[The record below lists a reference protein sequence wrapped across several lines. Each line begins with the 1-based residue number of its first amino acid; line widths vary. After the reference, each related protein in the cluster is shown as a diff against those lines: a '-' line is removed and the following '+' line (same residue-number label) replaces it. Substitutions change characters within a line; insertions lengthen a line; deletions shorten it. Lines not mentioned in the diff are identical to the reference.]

1 MTQKRGLFQKEIG
14 NVLGTTDREKC
25 QHHAEINN
33 HYYFD
38 GHWGAFGAKMERRGL
53 FRLFC
58 CHLLVFS
65 MPGSKVIII
74 VIQFLFLGI
83 NMFCGLVRV
92 ILTLA

>member
-1 MTQKRGLFQKEIG
+1 MFW
-14 NVLGTTDREKC
+14 VLLISCEKC

-83 NMFCGLVRV
+83 NMFCALLRV
-92 ILTLA
+92 ILTLS